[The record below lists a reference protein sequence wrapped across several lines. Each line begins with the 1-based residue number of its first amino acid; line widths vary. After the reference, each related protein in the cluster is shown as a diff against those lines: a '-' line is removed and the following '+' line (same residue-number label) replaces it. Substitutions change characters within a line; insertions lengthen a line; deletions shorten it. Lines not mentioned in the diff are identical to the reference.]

1 MSLKR
6 DHNKGSILL
15 ATHSNLNITKK
26 RHLLVR
32 FCLNGFKSGKV
43 QNFGRGVGI
52 KAKNQYCLPGAFTWW
67 GVVGNQRNLSGGFTG
82 WLKLMFASLHQLCIM
97 SSASWPRQLPLHL
110 GCELI
115 SLRLLVPEPFL
126 KRLQEGVTYTQGIVG
141 GQSLPLFR
149 KLKCLC
155 WLHYLSFFSNL
166 ICRFHCFLALF
177 LDRSLFN
184 TPYFWLGWVFT
195 AVCRLSLVAVS
206 RGYSAVVVPGFSLWA
221 SPFTDGL

>member
-1 MSLKR
+1 MVSSLGKSKILWVGV
-6 DHNKGSILL
+6 NKS
-15 ATHSNLNITKK
+15 
-26 RHLLVR
+26 
-32 FCLNGFKSGKV
+32 
-43 QNFGRGVGI
+43 
-52 KAKNQYCLPGAFTWW
+52 KNQYCLPGAFTWW

-97 SSASWPRQLPLHL
+97 SSASWPRQLPLHM

-126 KRLQEGVTYTQGIVG
+126 KRLQEGVTYTQGIVD
-141 GQSLPLFR
+141 GQSLTLFR

-177 LDRSLFN
+177 LDLSLFLIH
-184 TPYFWLGWVFT
+184 FIFGW
-195 AVCRLSLVAVS
+195 AGSSLRCA
-206 RGYSAVVVPGFSLWA
+206 GFL
-221 SPFTDGL
+221 